1 MSAPENPSPDKS
13 TYAIDAENAAEMAR
27 LMGQDRLLTK
37 TMGGLLPPDADPSTM
52 HAVLDI
58 ASGPGGWTLD
68 MATAYPQILATGVD
82 ISHLMVAYAQSQ
94 AQLRGL
100 DNASFKAMNVLEP
113 LGFADNTFDL
123 VNIRFISAFMPVT
136 AWSQLVQECM
146 RILRPGGILRLT
158 DFELPLSNSPA
169 FEKLMGLAIRSFQMS
184 QLSFSPEGR
193 NTGITFMLG
202 RFLRDARFADIQHR
216 AYVVEFSQGTENHM
230 AMYQDWMIASKL
242 VQPYMVKRGIA
253 TQEEL
258 ELLYQQMLAEMTE
271 DDFCAVWY
279 FMSAWGRKP
288 EK

>member
-1 MSAPENPSPDKS
+1 MSAPEKSSSGKS

-37 TMGGLLPPDADPSTM
+37 TMGGLLPPEADPSTM
-52 HAVLDI
+52 QTVLDI
-58 ASGPGGWTLD
+58 ASGPGGWVLD
-68 MATAYPQILATGVD
+68 IASAYPHISATGVD

-94 AQLRGL
+94 AQVRGV
-100 DNASFKAMNVLEP
+100 DNAYFKVMNVLEP
-113 LGFADNTFDL
+113 LGFAENTYDL
-123 VNIRFISAFMPVT
+123 VNVRFISAFMPVT
-136 AWSQLVQECM
+136 AWPTLVQECM

-169 FEKLMGLAIRSFQMS
+169 FEKLMGLATRSFQLS
-184 QLSFSPEGR
+184 KLSFSPEGR
-193 NTGITFMLG
+193 NAGITFMLG

-242 VQPYMVKRGIA
+242 VQPYMVKLGLA
-253 TQEEL
+253 MQEEL

-279 FMSAWGRKP
+279 FMSAWGQKP
-288 EK
+288 KE

>member
-27 LMGQDRLLTK
+27 LMGQDRMLTK

-58 ASGPGGWTLD
+58 ASGPGGWVLD
-68 MATAYPQILATGVD
+68 MASAYPHISATGVD

-100 DNASFKAMNVLEP
+100 DNASFKVMNVLEP
-113 LGFADNTFDL
+113 LGFADNSFDL
-123 VNIRFISAFMPVT
+123 VNVRFISAFMPVT
-136 AWSQLVQECM
+136 AWSTLVQECM
-146 RILRPGGILRLT
+146 RILRPGGILHLT

-169 FEKLMGLAIRSFQMS
+169 FEKLTGLATRSFQMS
-184 QLSFSPEGR
+184 KLSFSPEGR
-193 NTGITFMLG
+193 NVGITFMLG

-216 AYVVEFSQGTENHM
+216 AYAVEFSQGTENHM

-242 VQPYMVKRGIA
+242 VQPYMVKLGLA

-271 DDFCAVWY
+271 EGFCAVWY

-288 EK
+288 KA